1 MLHFSERYALRDA
14 RNLEFV
20 MLCVLFI
27 VLLVNRIS
35 QLVANEFL

>member
-1 MLHFSERYALRDA
+1 MLHFSKRYALRDA